1 MLTVNCISTTTGG
14 GKPLVQW
21 LEFSPRKRDDRDSFP
36 GQDEYISLFSLSAT
50 MVNKEGEIAI
60 LQCTYSTTE
69 SDYYLYWY
77 RHYPDKQPEFI
88 IWRYSGNDNQVKG
101 IGFGNHFSAQ
111 LQKSNSSTSL
121 SISELVV
128 SDSAVYYCAFS
139 LTTVIDSTA
148 SLVQKLPSLCT

>member
-1 MLTVNCISTTTGG
+1 MERAGVYLALAAMLLGLTQG
-14 GKPLVQW
+14 
-21 LEFSPRKRDDRDSFP
+21 DSVT
-36 GQDEYISLFSLSAT
+36 QKVASLIG
-50 MVNKEGEIAI
+50 KEGGSVTME
-60 LQCTYSTTE
+60 CHYDTY
-69 SDYYLYWY
+69 YYLYCY

-88 IWRYSGNDNQVKG
+88 IWRYSGDNQGKG
-101 IGFGNHFSAQ
+101 TGFGNRFSAQ
-111 LQKSNSSTSL
+111 LQTSNSSTSL